1 MQSSEVRSR
10 QAGRVLVIDPAG
22 RVLLL
27 QGFDPA
33 RPDMLF
39 WFTIGGGLDDG
50 EGTAQAAAREL
61 REEAGIDASAADL
74 TGPVWQRTTEFSFA
88 GTRYRQ
94 EEEYYVL
101 HVGEVR
107 VSLAGMEEI
116 ERETVTG
123 YRWWGPEELA
133 ATSEL
138 FFPPQLPQLL
148 RGLAPGEK
156 GAGWR

>member
-1 MQSSEVRSR
+1 MQSPEVTSR

-33 RPDMLF
+33 RPDDRF
-39 WFTIGGGLDDG
+39 WFTIGGGLDNG

-61 REEAGIDASAADL
+61 REEAGIEAGAADL
-74 TGPVWQRTTEFSFA
+74 AGPVWQRTAEFSFD

-94 EEEYYVL
+94 DEDYYVL
-101 HVGEVR
+101 HVGDVQ

-123 YRWWGPEELA
+123 YRWWSPDELA
-133 ATSEL
+133 ATSEA
-138 FFPPQLPQLL
+138 FFPAELPQLL
-148 RGLAPGEK
+148 RRLGSG
-156 GAGWR
+156 G

>member
-1 MQSSEVRSR
+1 MQSSEVTSR

-33 RPDMLF
+33 KPDSRY
-39 WFTIGGGLDDG
+39 WFTIGGGLADG

-74 TGPVWQRTTEFSFA
+74 AGPVWRRTTEFSFA

-94 EEEYYVL
+94 EEDYYVL
-101 HVGEVR
+101 RVGPVEI
-107 VSLAGMEEI
+107 SLTGMEEI

-123 YRWWGPEELA
+123 YRWWSPEELA
-133 ATSEL
+133 ATTEP
-138 FFPPQLPQLL
+138 FFPAELPQLL
-148 RGLAPGEK
+148 RQIAP
-156 GAGWR
+156 A